1 METPTKYLPQSF
13 PIASFNNGHFQ
24 NLIIVALAEN
34 SIVVKVSLI
43 VNSNYLMLICNFGKW
58 KNANGAKKK

>member
-1 METPTKYLPQSF
+1 METPTQYPPQSF
-13 PIASFNNGHFQ
+13 PIASSYNGHLQ
-24 NLIIVALAEN
+24 NLIIVALAEK
-34 SIVVKVSLI
+34 SIVVKASLI